1 MILLLSFLLCI
12 TTTFATPEL
21 FPYGAEYGDQYL
33 EPNDDSSSPKVPIR
47 TLFPFFN
54 NQHDSL
60 YVNTNGAISF
70 LGTLSQYTPDP
81 FPLSNDRRIVA
92 PYWGD
97 VDIRNGGN
105 VSYRE
110 STDPD
115 LLTRATN
122 EIQNVF
128 PQQYKFHA
136 SWIFIAT
143 WDNVPFYGANSIG
156 MLKRNT
162 FQCVLITNGR
172 HSFAMF
178 L

>member
-1 MILLLSFLLCI
+1 MQRQR
-12 TTTFATPEL
+12 
-21 FPYGAEYGDQYL
+21 G
-33 EPNDDSSSPKVPIR
+33 K
-47 TLFPFFN
+47 
-54 NQHDSL
+54 
-60 YVNTNGAISF
+60 VNTNGAISF
-70 LGTLSQYTPDP
+70 LGTLRQFTPDP

-97 VDIRNGGN
+97 VDIRYGGN

-122 EIQNVF
+122 EIHNVF

-156 MLKRNT
+156 MLKCKNAKRFKYQLTHSVFDLVLQRNT

-178 L
+178 LYKKLTWTTGTASNGDNSTGLGGTPAQVGMK